1 MRKIIILT
9 GHGNFATGLKS
20 SVNLIAGLNNDL
32 YAVDFTVEDSDITLK
47 DKIKKILDE
56 NSNLQVLFVC
66 DIAGGTPFKVAA
78 EISNYND
85 NFEVTAGCNISSLLE
100 VHFQKDMLTI
110 SELAEHIVNISKNS
124 VMKFKKVSNGQT
136 LTVKETEEGI

>member
-9 GHGNFATGLKS
+9 GHGNYATGLKS
-20 SVNLIAGLNNDL
+20 SVNLIAGVNNDL

-47 DKIKKILDE
+47 DKIKNILNE
-56 NSNLQVLFVC
+56 NADSQVLFVC

-78 EISNYND
+78 EIANYND

-100 VHFQKDMLTI
+100 VLFQKDMLTI
-110 SELAEHIVNISKNS
+110 SESAEHIVNISKNS
-124 VMKFKKVSNGQT
+124 VMKFKKVTNEQT
-136 LTVKETEEGI
+136 IVVKETEEGI